1 MQFPKITIQEIVQHE
16 IHHAK
21 NKLQI
26 DKHFTYYKSIMQQR
40 NLNIFTLNE
49 SFYIPDIEIIEN
61 LKENVLKNMLIISAF
76 YGDISESESLRIFN
90 NLFAPY
96 IDFTSNK
103 IEINTLTLNEK
114 DYLHFLNSRYYPIG
128 SYIMRFS
135 SVKPSE
141 KTYLVSNYYLV
152 GEFSVELNNQID
164 LIIILWRGNYDFYVA
179 QLGEGYYAEFRKEIY
194 DGLIY
199 LNFIVQGSNSEQK
212 AEYIDEKNPGI
223 NYNADK
229 AISHLINIIQR
240 LGKYNPTMYNEKDAL
255 VANYWK
261 NDTSLEER
269 TLRIFDRLNLGIQN
283 FEKENIDRQALNKV
297 TANDLYSI
305 IERTFI
311 SEVKKISIQL
321 YPYNTT
327 IPSSNET
334 HYFFNSEI
342 TSITKV
348 DNYEYISIISNKTIY
363 PRD

>member
-1 MQFPKITIQEIVQHE
+1 MK
-16 IHHAK
+16 
-21 NKLQI
+21 
-26 DKHFTYYKSIMQQR
+26 QR
-40 NLNIFTLNE
+40 NLNIYTLNE
-49 SFYIPDIEIIEN
+49 SFYIPDNQAIED
-61 LKENVLKNMLIISAF
+61 LKQNVLKNMLIISAF

-90 NLFAPY
+90 NLFVPY
-96 IDFTSNK
+96 IDFSSNK
-103 IEINTLTLNEK
+103 IEISTLTLNEK
-114 DYLHFLNSRYYPIG
+114 DYLHFLNSQYYPIG

-152 GEFSVELNNQID
+152 GEFSVELNNQVD
-164 LIIILWRGNYDFYVA
+164 LIIILWRGNYAFHVT
-179 QLGEGYYAEFRKEIY
+179 QQGEGYYGEFRKEIY

-199 LNFIVQGSNSEQK
+199 LNFIVQGSSIEQK

-223 NYNADK
+223 NYIADK
-229 AISHLINIIQR
+229 AINPLKTTIEL
-240 LGKYNPTMYNEKDAL
+240 LGRNNPTMYNEKDAL

-269 TLRIFDRLNLGIQN
+269 TLRIFDRLNLGIQT
-283 FEKENIDRQALNKV
+283 FEKENIDRQTLNKV
-297 TANDLYSI
+297 TVNDLCSI

-311 SEVKKISIQL
+311 TEVKKISIQL

-327 IPSSNET
+327 IPSKNET
-334 HYFFNSEI
+334 HYFFNSDI

-348 DNYEYISIISNKTIY
+348 DNYDYISIISNKTIY

>member
-1 MQFPKITIQEIVQHE
+1 MK
-16 IHHAK
+16 
-21 NKLQI
+21 
-26 DKHFTYYKSIMQQR
+26 QR

-49 SFYIPDIEIIEN
+49 SFYIPDIEAIED
-61 LKENVLKNMLIISAF
+61 LKQNVLKNMLIISAF

-90 NLFAPY
+90 NLFVPY
-96 IDFTSNK
+96 IDFSSNK
-103 IEINTLTLNEK
+103 IEISTLTLNEK
-114 DYLHFLNSRYYPIG
+114 DYLHFLNSQYYPIG

-152 GEFSVELNNQID
+152 GEFSVELNNQVD
-164 LIIILWRGNYDFYVA
+164 LIIILWRGNYAFHVT
-179 QLGEGYYAEFRKEIY
+179 QQGEGYYGEFRKEIY

-199 LNFIVQGSNSEQK
+199 LNFIVQGSSIEQK

-223 NYNADK
+223 NYIADK
-229 AISHLINIIQR
+229 AINPLKTTIEL
-240 LGKYNPTMYNEKDAL
+240 LGRNNPTMYNEKDTL

-269 TLRIFDRLNLGIQN
+269 TLRIFDRLNLGIQT
-283 FEKENIDRQALNKV
+283 FEKENIDRQTLNKV
-297 TANDLYSI
+297 TVNDLCSI

-311 SEVKKISIQL
+311 TEVKKISIQL

-327 IPSSNET
+327 IPSKNET
-334 HYFFNSEI
+334 HYFFNSDI

-348 DNYEYISIISNKTIY
+348 DNYDYISIISNKTIY